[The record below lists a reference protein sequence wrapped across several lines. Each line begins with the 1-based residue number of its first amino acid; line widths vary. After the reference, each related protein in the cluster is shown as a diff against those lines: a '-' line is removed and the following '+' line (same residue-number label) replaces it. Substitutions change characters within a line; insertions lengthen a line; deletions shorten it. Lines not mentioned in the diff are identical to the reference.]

1 LESPNAAPVH
11 LTTLSLTH
19 TLGGILKGPKLK
31 LLKLL
36 VAGLIA
42 AFALTALTA
51 CAAEKLDASSYA
63 QIIDVRTL
71 DEWNSGHLEGAIRM
85 GIADVDFADQLS
97 MLDPSRDY
105 YVYCRSGNRAG
116 QAIDLMRDAGF
127 TGQLINGGS
136 VSNASKQLD
145 LEVTTN

>member
-1 LESPNAAPVH
+1 MR
-11 LTTLSLTH
+11 
-19 TLGGILKGPKLK
+19 
-31 LLKLL
+31 LL

-42 AFALTALTA
+42 AFAFTSLTA
-51 CAAEKLDASSYA
+51 CSTEKLDPSSYA

-71 DEWNSGHLEGAIRM
+71 DEWNSGHLKGAVRI

-116 QAIDLMRDAGF
+116 QAIDLMRDTGF
-127 TGQLINGGS
+127 MGQLINGGS

>member
-1 LESPNAAPVH
+1 M
-11 LTTLSLTH
+11 
-19 TLGGILKGPKLK
+19 
-31 LLKLL
+31 KLL

-42 AFALTALTA
+42 AFAFTSLTA
-51 CAAEKLDASSYA
+51 CSAEKLDPSSYA

-71 DEWNSGHLEGAIRM
+71 DEWNSGHLEGAIRI
-85 GIADVDFADQLS
+85 GIADIDFADQLS

-127 TGQLINGGS
+127 IGQLINGGS
-136 VSNASKQLD
+136 VANASTQLD
-145 LEVTTN
+145 LEVITD

>member
-1 LESPNAAPVH
+1 M
-11 LTTLSLTH
+11 
-19 TLGGILKGPKLK
+19 KLM
-31 LLKLL
+31 KLL

-42 AFALTALTA
+42 AFAFTSLTA
-51 CAAEKLDASSYA
+51 CSTEKLDVSSYA

-71 DEWNSGHLEGAIRM
+71 DEWDSGHLEGAIRI
-85 GIADVDFADQLS
+85 GIADVDFADQLL

-127 TGQLINGGS
+127 IGQLINGGS
-136 VSNASKQLD
+136 VANASMQLD

>member
-1 LESPNAAPVH
+1 M
-11 LTTLSLTH
+11 
-19 TLGGILKGPKLK
+19 KLMK
-31 LLKLL
+31 ML

-42 AFALTALTA
+42 AFAFTSLTA
-51 CAAEKLDASSYA
+51 CSSEKLDASSYA

-71 DEWNSGHLEGAIRM
+71 DEWNSGHLEGAIRV
-85 GIADVDFADQLS
+85 GIADVDFANQLS
-97 MLDPSRDY
+97 MLDPARDY

-116 QAIDLMRDAGF
+116 KAIDLMRDAGF

-136 VSNASKQLD
+136 VANASKQLD

>member
-1 LESPNAAPVH
+1 M
-11 LTTLSLTH
+11 
-19 TLGGILKGPKLK
+19 KLM
-31 LLKLL
+31 KLL

-42 AFALTALTA
+42 AFAFTSLTA
-51 CAAEKLDASSYA
+51 CSTEKLDVSSYA

-71 DEWNSGHLEGAIRM
+71 DEWDSGHLEGAIRI

-127 TGQLINGGS
+127 IGQLINGGS
-136 VSNASKQLD
+136 VANASMQLD